1 MTSCIKLLNRSNK
14 KGERTVKSEG
24 KYKWLA
30 FIAIGFELG
39 FTVIAGILLGQ
50 YVDKLVG
57 THTPWFTIIGLL
69 AGGFAGFNILLR
81 MLKRINDGKDSDSN

>member
-1 MTSCIKLLNRSNK
+1 M
-14 KGERTVKSEG
+14 
-24 KYKWLA
+24 

-39 FTVIAGILLGQ
+39 FSVIAGILLGE

-57 THTPWFTIIGLL
+57 TKTPWFTMLGLL

-81 MLKRINDGKDSDSN
+81 MIKRVNDGKDSESN

>member
-1 MTSCIKLLNRSNK
+1 M
-14 KGERTVKSEG
+14 
-24 KYKWLA
+24 

-39 FTVIAGILLGQ
+39 FSVIAGILLGE

-57 THTPWFTIIGLL
+57 TKIPWFTMLGLL

-81 MLKRINDGKDSDSN
+81 MLKRINDGKDSESN

>member
-1 MTSCIKLLNRSNK
+1 M
-14 KGERTVKSEG
+14 
-24 KYKWLA
+24 

-39 FTVIAGILLGQ
+39 FSVIAGILFGQ

-57 THTPWFTIIGLL
+57 TRTPWFTILGLL

-81 MLKRINDGKDSDSN
+81 MIKRVNDGKDSKSD

>member
-1 MTSCIKLLNRSNK
+1 M
-14 KGERTVKSEG
+14 
-24 KYKWLA
+24 

-39 FTVIAGILLGQ
+39 FSVIAGILLGQ

-57 THTPWFTIIGLL
+57 TRTPWFTIVGLL

-81 MLKRINDGKDSDSN
+81 MIKRVNDGKDSESD

>member
-1 MTSCIKLLNRSNK
+1 M
-14 KGERTVKSEG
+14 
-24 KYKWLA
+24 

-39 FTVIAGILLGQ
+39 FSVIAGILLGQ

-57 THTPWFTIIGLL
+57 TRTPWFTIIGLL

-81 MLKRINDGKDSDSN
+81 MIKRVNDGKDSKSD

>member
-1 MTSCIKLLNRSNK
+1 M
-14 KGERTVKSEG
+14 
-24 KYKWLA
+24 

-39 FTVIAGILLGQ
+39 FSVIAGILLGH

-57 THTPWFTIIGLL
+57 TRTPWFTIAGLL

-81 MLKRINDGKDSDSN
+81 MVRRVNDGRDSESD

>member
-1 MTSCIKLLNRSNK
+1 M
-14 KGERTVKSEG
+14 
-24 KYKWLA
+24 

-39 FTVIAGILLGQ
+39 FSVIAGLLLGH

-57 THTPWFTIIGLL
+57 TKTPWFTMLGLL

-81 MLKRINDGKDSDSN
+81 MIKRVNDGKDSESN

>member
-1 MTSCIKLLNRSNK
+1 M
-14 KGERTVKSEG
+14 
-24 KYKWLA
+24 

-39 FTVIAGILLGQ
+39 FSVIAGILLGH

-57 THTPWFTIIGLL
+57 TRTPWFTIIGLL

-81 MLKRINDGKDSDSN
+81 MIKRVNDGKDSESD